1 MDVKTLCLGILS
13 RGDATGYEI
22 KKICEEGP
30 FAHFY
35 AAGFGS
41 IYPALNRLC
50 DEGLVSMHEVV
61 QDGRPAKKV
70 YTVTPAGRL
79 ALSTALTRPPAP
91 DRLRSD
97 FLFVTFFAEILPARD
112 IDRLIGDRLDHLAAR
127 ITEMKTCREKEMPS
141 GAAFTLGYGIAI
153 YQAAADY
160 LDAHRHEIVG
170 RALRNEMRRPEATA
184 PAAARAAMPSVRTAA
199 PAIETEPGQ

>member
-50 DEGLVSMHEVV
+50 EDRLVSVNEVV

-79 ALSTALTRPPAP
+79 ALSSALARPPAS

-97 FLFVTFFAEILPARD
+97 FLFITFFAELLPARE
-112 IDRLIGDRLDHLAAR
+112 IDRLIGDRLTHLLSR
-127 ITEMKTCREKEMPS
+127 IAEMQECRQTEMPD

-160 LDAHRHEIVG
+160 LEQHRHELVG
-170 RALRNEMRRPEATA
+170 QALRHEMRRPASIPGTGL
-184 PAAARAAMPSVRTAA
+184 AA
-199 PAIETEPGQ
+199 ETESGS